1 MTNGNNSMNVG
12 TAIKAKA
19 MNAVHGT
26 VDFIKN
32 PRKVAGLAMAGA
44 TLSLVTACGPSSTPE
59 TPVSP
64 VPTPSNIDMPTIKP
78 TTEMPTTQPST
89 QETNKGDSCV
99 GQTFLLPNGYPDLK
113 SAIEC
118 LNNSGMKVT
127 NTGSVKD
134 RDGDG
139 KADITIV
146 VRGSEFFVL
155 GGDGVLRN
163 VDYYN

>member
-1 MTNGNNSMNVG
+1 MANGNNSMDVG

-19 MNAVHGT
+19 MDAVHGT

-78 TTEMPTTQPST
+78 TTEMPSTQPST

-99 GQTFLLPNGYPDLK
+99 GQTFGGTFIEAWKSIRTCLTDEGYTNIAPGGSFDYNGDGRDDRRIDTNQKAFIMINNGNGYTLEVYDK
-113 SAIEC
+113 
-118 LNNSGMKVT
+118 
-127 NTGSVKD
+127 
-134 RDGDG
+134 
-139 KADITIV
+139 
-146 VRGSEFFVL
+146 
-155 GGDGVLRN
+155 
-163 VDYYN
+163 

>member
-1 MTNGNNSMNVG
+1 MANGNNSNNFG

-44 TLSLVTACGPSSTPE
+44 TLSLVTACGPSSSPE

-64 VPTPSNIDMPTIKP
+64 VPTPSQIDTPTVKP
-78 TTEMPTTQPST
+78 TTEMPTT

-99 GQTFLLPNGYPDLK
+99 GQTFSSLGDAISCLVSYGYTDAHPTTTID
-113 SAIEC
+113 AD
-118 LNNSGMKVT
+118 NDGN
-127 NTGSVKD
+127 KD
-134 RDGDG
+134 DWLIRSSKQD
-139 KADITIV
+139 
-146 VRGSEFFVL
+146 FVWH
-155 GGDGVLRN
+155 GDGVLRE
-163 VDYYN
+163 YAK

>member
-78 TTEMPTTQPST
+78 TTEMPTTQPTT

-99 GQTFLLPNGYPDLK
+99 GQDFGFNVNGFRT
-113 SAIEC
+113 AIEC
-118 LNNSGMKVT
+118 LQKEGYKEIHDSGWVD
-127 NTGSVKD
+127 G
-134 RDGDG
+134 DGDG
-139 KADITIV
+139 KVNDKGLNADGTLFALLDNG
-146 VRGSEFFVL
+146 RGTLVKI
-155 GGDGVLRN
+155 R
-163 VDYYN
+163 

>member
-44 TLSLVTACGPSSTPE
+44 TLSLVTACAPSSTPE

-78 TTEMPTTQPST
+78 TTEMPSTQPTT
-89 QETNKGDSCV
+89 QETNDSDNPCV
-99 GQTFLLPNGYPDLK
+99 GQNFSKIKD
-113 SAIEC
+113 AVDC
-118 LNNSGMKVT
+118 LSNSGEKNVT
-127 NTGSVKD
+127 PGGWI
-134 RDGDG
+134 DGDNDG
-139 KADITIV
+139 DDDDLLIRTS
-146 VRGSEFFVL
+146 RSNYVL
-155 GGDGVLRN
+155 LDDGTLLKRS
-163 VDYYN
+163 

>member
-44 TLSLVTACGPSSTPE
+44 TLSLVTACSPSSTPE

-78 TTEMPTTQPST
+78 TTEMPSTQPST
-89 QETNKGDSCV
+89 QETNDSDNPCV
-99 GQTFLLPNGYPDLK
+99 GQNFSKTRDVLD
-113 SAIEC
+113 C
-118 LNNSGMKVT
+118 LNNYSGK
-127 NTGSVKD
+127 KD
-134 RDGDG
+134 ANPTSRVDSDGDG
-139 KADITIV
+139 IEDGWSIV
-146 VRGSEFFVL
+146 SAGK
-155 GGDGVLRN
+155 
-163 VDYYN
+163 YYVWLDTGTLVERDK